1 MSSNATASPQQ
12 TAVVWPKFKQQASA
26 CPLQQGPLRPR
37 IRRRLPVGD
46 VLQRQCLPHAA
57 CFVYTFPTSR
67 GDRHAMIPL
76 LLFIDYLLN
85 LYTWVI
91 IASVIFSW
99 LIAFN
104 VINPYNQFVRSVWQA
119 LNAVTEPLL
128 RPIRN
133 FMPDLGGLDLS
144 PIVLLLGIF
153 FIRSVVI
160 HGWLIGGLLAG

>member
-1 MSSNATASPQQ
+1 
-12 TAVVWPKFKQQASA
+12 
-26 CPLQQGPLRPR
+26 
-37 IRRRLPVGD
+37 
-46 VLQRQCLPHAA
+46 
-57 CFVYTFPTSR
+57 
-67 GDRHAMIPL
+67 MIPL

-85 LYTWVI
+85 LYTWVVI
-91 IASVIFSW
+91 ISVVFSW

-128 RPIRN
+128 RPIRRY
-133 FMPDLGGLDLS
+133 MPDLGGIDLS

-160 HGWLIGGLLAG
+160 RGWIIDGLLSG

>member
-1 MSSNATASPQQ
+1 
-12 TAVVWPKFKQQASA
+12 
-26 CPLQQGPLRPR
+26 
-37 IRRRLPVGD
+37 
-46 VLQRQCLPHAA
+46 
-57 CFVYTFPTSR
+57 
-67 GDRHAMIPL
+67 MIPL

-85 LYTWVI
+85 LYAWVV

-104 VINPYNQFVRSVWQA
+104 VVNPYNQFVRSVWQA

-128 RPIRN
+128 RPIRRY
-133 FMPDLGGLDLS
+133 MPDLGGIDLS
-144 PIVLLLGIF
+144 PVVLLLGIF

>member
-1 MSSNATASPQQ
+1 
-12 TAVVWPKFKQQASA
+12 
-26 CPLQQGPLRPR
+26 
-37 IRRRLPVGD
+37 
-46 VLQRQCLPHAA
+46 
-57 CFVYTFPTSR
+57 
-67 GDRHAMIPL
+67 MIPL
-76 LLFIDYLLN
+76 LLFIDYLLS
-85 LYTWVI
+85 LYTWIV

-144 PIVLLLGIF
+144 PVILLLGIF

-160 HGWLIGGLLAG
+160 HGWLIGGLLSS